1 MPIYLIAY
9 DLSAPETENIS
20 MLAFLNTIGTAI
32 PVLKNAAFVAT
43 GLTTQEIHI
52 QIHEHSEYKE
62 EWVITKLDKEFTGS
76 AKNVDALNYFLK
88 SNQFK

>member
-1 MPIYLIAY
+1 MSIYLVAY
-9 DLSAPETENIS
+9 NLSSPETENIS

-43 GLTTQEIHI
+43 ELTTQEINV

-76 AKNVDALNYFLK
+76 AKNVDALNNFLK
-88 SNQFK
+88 FNRFI

>member
-9 DLSAPETENIS
+9 DLNAPETENIS

-43 GLTTQEIHI
+43 ELTTQEIHV

-76 AKNVDALNYFLK
+76 AKNVDALNNFLRANYF
-88 SNQFK
+88 S